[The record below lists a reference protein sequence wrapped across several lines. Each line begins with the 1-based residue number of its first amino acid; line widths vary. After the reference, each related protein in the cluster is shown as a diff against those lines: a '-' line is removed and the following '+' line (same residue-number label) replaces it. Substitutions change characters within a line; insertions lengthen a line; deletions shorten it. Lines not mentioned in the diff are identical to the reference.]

1 MQITDNSS
9 VVMRPSPASNYKWVA
24 AGPNPCPRCE
34 ELNGEIRSLSTWQSS
49 IVPGF
54 HKHCHC
60 KLTPVDA
67 SDLGMVFSCQAPYLT
82 MEDILN
88 AISAL
93 FIPLEPGRFPHHHS
107 EEAQGASDIVP
118 YVPTHADIIAAITP
132 ELDWS
137 TAQPN
142 ED

>member
-1 MQITDNSS
+1 MS
-9 VVMRPSPASNYKWVA
+9 VVFAPGPTSNYQWVA
-24 AGPNPCPRCE
+24 AGPNPCPRCT
-34 ELNGEIRSLSTWQSS
+34 ELDGEIRSLSTWYSS

-60 KLTPVDA
+60 KLTPVNEPA
-67 SDLGMVFSCQAPYLT
+67 SGMVFSCQAPYLT
-82 MEDILN
+82 MTDILN

-93 FIPLEPGRFPHHHS
+93 FTPLQAERFHHHHLFD
-107 EEAQGASDIVP
+107 EPEGVSDIVP
-118 YVPTHADIIAAITP
+118 YVPTHADIIEAITP
-132 ELDWS
+132 EFDWS